1 MKLTDCGVMA
11 NLNQNLDTDNSC
23 TFSQR
28 QINLNNYQKQSLA
41 LSPCAC
47 RLVKHTL

>member
-23 TFSQR
+23 TFSHSKT
-28 QINLNNYQKQSLA
+28 NKSKQ
-41 LSPCAC
+41 LSKTVASTF
-47 RLVKHTL
+47 TLCL